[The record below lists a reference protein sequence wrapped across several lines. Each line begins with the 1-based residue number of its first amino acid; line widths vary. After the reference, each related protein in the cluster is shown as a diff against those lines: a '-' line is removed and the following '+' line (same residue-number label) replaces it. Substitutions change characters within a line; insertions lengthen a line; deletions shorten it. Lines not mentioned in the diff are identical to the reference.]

1 MWLRKSPST
10 TACCVHR
17 INCWDL
23 PFHPD
28 LLRCTHVEITPRRIT
43 RHSCA
48 VLFCGLSQYMHRTG
62 ISDDGSHFQL
72 DSLRGLQLNDY
83 GQVTLLRTGC
93 YSQVQ
98 SVLRLRRPALPEA
111 FLHML
116 TLLWFLAAVQ
126 RITPTVVWAAIYKL
140 RMLFTTMTAENNVLP
155 KL

>member
-83 GQVTLLRTGC
+83 CVLGATVRSNRSCVYGDLHSQRPFCTCSLCYGSSLRFNGLLPLLYGQPYISC
-93 YSQVQ
+93 ACCS
-98 SVLRLRRPALPEA
+98 PP
-111 FLHML
+111 
-116 TLLWFLAAVQ
+116 
-126 RITPTVVWAAIYKL
+126 
-140 RMLFTTMTAENNVLP
+140 
-155 KL
+155 